1 MLVRGLGID
10 CNAVREQDPSYELYR
25 LKRNAY
31 WYALFFLLWFPY
43 NYSMLSE
50 EEVKKV
56 ATLAR
61 IELSDSEVEKFQKD
75 LSSVLDY
82 VEELK
87 QVDTEGLDIVASVT
101 GLENVERADEAVMV
115 DYQEDIMKNAP
126 ERKDKYYKVKSI
138 L

>member
-1 MLVRGLGID
+1 
-10 CNAVREQDPSYELYR
+10 
-25 LKRNAY
+25 
-31 WYALFFLLWFPY
+31 
-43 NYSMLSE
+43 MLSI

-56 ATLAR
+56 AQLAR
-61 IELSDSEVEKFQKD
+61 IELSDQEVEKFQKD

-87 QVDTEGLDIVASVT
+87 QVDTEGLEIVSSVT
-101 GLENVERADEAVMV
+101 GLENVQREDKAVMIE
-115 DYQEDIMKNAP
+115 YQEKIMSNAP